1 MMIIKV
7 PSNPS
12 NPNGSMISAC
22 PSASSGRGHLLPSED
37 TAEKKLNCQVWSRP
51 KTYEEL
57 EMH

>member
-1 MMIIKV
+1 MMIVKV
-7 PSNPS
+7 PS

-37 TAEKKLNCQVWSRP
+37 TAEKKLNFQVWSRP